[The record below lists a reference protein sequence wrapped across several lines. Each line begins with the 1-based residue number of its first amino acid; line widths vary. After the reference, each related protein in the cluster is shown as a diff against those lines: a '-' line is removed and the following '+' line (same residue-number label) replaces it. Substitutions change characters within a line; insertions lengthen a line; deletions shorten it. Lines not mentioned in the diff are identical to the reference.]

1 MFSITKNIK
10 ELVATLA
17 LVIFTLM
24 AGVLDGNA
32 QTVRPA
38 WCPSAL
44 YSGFAFQFLEN
55 QIYPG
60 QAIQQSINYSYR
72 VPSPSKYTATFQR
85 GFTKSASVTVG
96 IGTDVGVAAFA
107 SVKTNIDSSIARS
120 VTVQEGRSQ
129 TFWIPANKRAMTYW
143 GVDMRRTVIRTRYI
157 TPGCRVYRDYGN
169 QVVFA
174 PRNGTLKPQIRFVN

>member
-17 LVIFTLM
+17 LVIFTLT

-60 QAIQQSINYSYR
+60 EAIRESIQYSARYSRPSR
-72 VPSPSKYTATFQR
+72 VTINFSR

-107 SVKTNIDSSIARS
+107 SVKTNIDSSIAKS
-120 VTVQEGRSQ
+120 VTVQQGWAQEI
-129 TFWIPANKRAMTYW
+129 TVPANKRVMWYW
-143 GVDMRRTVIRTRYI
+143 GIDMRRTVVRTRYI

-174 PRNGTLKPQIRFVN
+174 PRNGQIRPQVRIVN